1 MILYFLNYSIYL
13 IFNYLLVN
21 LPMHGM
27 NHLSLLAIVF
37 QRVNIPTR
45 KNIVIDAKSSKCE
58 RNLMCHFY
66 FFSGNGKVASWG
78 SMVGFLVMMSLDV
91 GLG

>member
-1 MILYFLNYSIYL
+1 M
-13 IFNYLLVN
+13 
-21 LPMHGM
+21 
-27 NHLSLLAIVF
+27 LAIVF
-37 QRVNIPTR
+37 QRVNLLGKT
-45 KNIVIDAKSSKCE
+45 IVIDAKLSRCE